1 MKISKEIRIAIVSAI
16 TIVAF
21 ILGANFLKGK
31 NFLKP
36 EKTYFAYYDNAN
48 NLTASSS
55 VFLKGMKVGR
65 VDKLEFVYDPNL
77 RVKAT
82 IVINERL
89 DIPKNTV
96 ARIRAADMLG
106 TMIIELTLSDEPEI
120 LKNGDTLI
128 GEIEVGM
135 ITELTTQLMPMKD
148 RFESLIISLDTLV
161 TAVNTVLNEN
171 AQRQIQSSIRDLS
184 VSLNHVKNLT
194 SSANKIVEEQSQNL
208 DKILKNFAKI
218 SDDLN
223 NVEFEKTVNSLQ
235 QTFAQAE
242 DLIKKL
248 TDGEGTASLLLND
261 PQLYNELTN
270 SAENLSKLLDD
281 LNANP
286 KRYVHFSLFG
296 KKSK

>member
-106 TMIIELTLSDEPEI
+106 TMIIELTLSDDSEI
-120 LKNGDTLI
+120 LRNGDILI